1 MHWDYTRP
9 VSEEVVRR
17 VETRLGVKFPAS
29 YVECVKKYNNGVPQ
43 AYLYYMGNGRERV
56 FGQLIDIRD
65 SLDVY
70 ETLIEEHNGPEHVI
84 PFAED
89 PAGNFIC
96 FDYRG
101 ISDGEEPSIVFFD
114 HEVEGGAIQKICDS
128 FSDLLDM
135 LHEPSD

>member
-17 VETRLGVKFPAS
+17 VERQLGEKFPPS
-29 YVECVKKYNNGVPQ
+29 YVECVKKYNNGAPE
-43 AYLYYMGNGRERV
+43 AYLYYMENGGERV
-56 FGQLIDIRD
+56 FGQLIDIND
-65 SLDVY
+65 LLDVY
-70 ETLIEEHNGPEHVI
+70 ETLIKEHKGPEHVI

-114 HEVEGGAIQKICDS
+114 HEVEGGDIEKICDS
-128 FSDLLDM
+128 FSDLLGM
-135 LHEPSD
+135 LHEPSN